1 MNSTALKPQLQRIEI
16 IDAFRGFALAGIVFV
31 HFTEQFLAAPAPE
44 GAMDAVVQ
52 GPPDQAIDIFINL
65 FLRGKFFAL
74 FSLLFGLGFFIQM
87 DRAAHRGIDF
97 RLRFVWRLLIL
108 MVIGYLHH
116 MFYRGDILTIYA
128 ALGLALVF
136 FHKVP
141 GKWLMV
147 IITVIF
153 LGIPRSIIFWIN
165 GSENLFSAIEFL
177 PDSPQL
183 MVYFTTLTSGSLWS
197 VFESNATEG
206 MLMKADF
213 QLGVFS
219 RGYLTFAFFLA
230 GLMLG
235 RMRFFENT
243 TRFTKQLKKAM
254 NWSVAGL
261 LIVVAASA
269 ILFFTSD
276 ASNITGLDSWLVMIG
291 LTLYDLLNLSLTVI
305 VLCLFILTFQK
316 VRGAR
321 FFSHFIP
328 YGRTA
333 LTNYVLQSVVG
344 TAIFYGW
351 GLGLL
356 GEIRNV
362 YTFSIAFG
370 IIVLQIVVS
379 KWWLSKFR
387 YGPLEWI
394 WRMLTYGRFFPARKV
409 NAQLGTPA
417 KGF

>member
-1 MNSTALKPQLQRIEI
+1 MNSTTLKPELNRIEI

-52 GPPDQAIDIFINL
+52 GPLDQAIDIFINL

-87 DRAAHRGIDF
+87 DRAAHRGVDF

-108 MVIGYLHH
+108 MIIGYLHH

-147 IITVIF
+147 IITLIF
-153 LGIPRSIIFWIN
+153 LGIPRIIIFWIN

-243 TRFTKQLKKAM
+243 TRYSKQLKKAM
-254 NWSVAGL
+254 KWSGAGL
-261 LIVVAASA
+261 LILVAVSA
-269 ILFFTSD
+269 ILFFTFD

-291 LTLYDLLNLSLTVI
+291 LTLYDL
-305 VLCLFILTFQK
+305 
-316 VRGAR
+316 
-321 FFSHFIP
+321 
-328 YGRTA
+328 
-333 LTNYVLQSVVG
+333 
-344 TAIFYGW
+344 
-351 GLGLL
+351 
-356 GEIRNV
+356 
-362 YTFSIAFG
+362 
-370 IIVLQIVVS
+370 
-379 KWWLSKFR
+379 
-387 YGPLEWI
+387 
-394 WRMLTYGRFFPARKV
+394 
-409 NAQLGTPA
+409 
-417 KGF
+417 

>member
-1 MNSTALKPQLQRIEI
+1 MNSISLKPELNRIEI
-16 IDAFRGFALAGIVFV
+16 IDAFRGFALAGIVLV

-44 GAMDAVVQ
+44 GTMDAVVQ
-52 GPPDQAIDIFINL
+52 GPFDQVVDFFINL

-87 DRAAHRGIDF
+87 DRAAHRGVDF

-108 MVIGYLHH
+108 MTIGYLHH

-128 ALGLALVF
+128 VLGLVLVF
-136 FHKVP
+136 FHKVSD
-141 GKWLMV
+141 KWLIT
-147 IITVIF
+147 IIVLIFLGVPRFVIF
-153 LGIPRSIIFWIN
+153 LLH
-165 GSENLFSAIEFL
+165 GSENLFSSMEFL

-213 QLGVFS
+213 QLGIFS
-219 RGYLTFAFFLA
+219 RGYLTFAFFLV

-243 TRFTKQLKKAM
+243 TRYTKQLKKALK
-254 NWSVAGL
+254 WSVAGL
-261 LIVVAASA
+261 LIVVAAST
-269 ILFFTSD
+269 ILLFTYDTSG
-276 ASNITGLDSWLVMIG
+276 ITGLDSWLVMIG
-291 LTLYDLLNLSLTVI
+291 LTLYDLLNLALTII
-305 VLCLFILTFQK
+305 VLCLFILTFHK
-316 VRGAR
+316 IRGAR

-333 LTNYVLQSVVG
+333 LTNYVLQSVIG

-356 GEIRNV
+356 GEIRNIH
-362 YTFSIAFG
+362 TFSIAFG
-370 IIVLQIVVS
+370 IVVLQIVVS
-379 KWWLSKFR
+379 KWWLSQFR

-394 WRMLTYGRFFPARKV
+394 WRVLTYGRLFPARKE
-409 NAQLGTPA
+409 
-417 KGF
+417 